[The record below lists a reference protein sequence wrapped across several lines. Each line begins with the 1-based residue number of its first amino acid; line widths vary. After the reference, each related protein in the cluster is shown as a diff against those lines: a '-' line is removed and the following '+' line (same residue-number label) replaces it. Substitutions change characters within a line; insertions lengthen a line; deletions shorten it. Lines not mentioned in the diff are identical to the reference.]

1 MKIMKAMEHHSYKE
15 RLRELG
21 LFSLK
26 IDSGV
31 ISSMSTLSTDS
42 AMRTEPDSSL
52 ACIAR
57 TGGKRHKLTDRKFP
71 LNIRK
76 HLCTVQVRKHG
87 LLRKYLGSWRT
98 LKASVQGPGQ
108 SALGVPA

>member
-1 MKIMKAMEHHSYKE
+1 MKIIKGLEHLSCEE

-26 IDSGV
+26 KDLGV
-31 ISSMSTLSTDS
+31 ISSMSTVSTGS
-42 AMRTEPDSSL
+42 AIRTEPDFSL
-52 ACIAR
+52 AHIAR

-76 HLCTVQVRKHG
+76 HLCTVQVREHR
-87 LLRKYLGSWRT
+87 LLREYVGSWRT
-98 LKASVQGPGQ
+98 SKASVQGPGQ
-108 SALGVPA
+108 SALAVPA